1 MSGLEG
7 STHVSLLYN
16 YTCRPGTYKH
26 SVTQGRQVEMDE
38 SFGYSRKIRNGVVMK
53 CTKGIPEEVSP

>member
-1 MSGLEG
+1 MYS
-7 STHVSLLYN
+7 Y
-16 YTCRPGTYKH
+16 YTCRPGTYEH